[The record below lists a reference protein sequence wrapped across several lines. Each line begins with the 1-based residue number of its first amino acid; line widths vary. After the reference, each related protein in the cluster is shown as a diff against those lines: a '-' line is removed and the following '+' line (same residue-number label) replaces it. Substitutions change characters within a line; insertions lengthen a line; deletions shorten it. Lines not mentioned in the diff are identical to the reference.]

1 MKAVVFHEHGA
12 PDVLRYEDVPEPSP
26 GPGEVLIEVHA
37 TSINHID
44 IFLRR
49 GMPGIKVPL
58 PKIAGSDASGI
69 IRELGPDVSGL
80 KTGQRVTINRMDLLG
95 SPVSLGGKG
104 QMNLDG
110 SDMNLEFYAVWA
122 RVMQVLPPIINE
134 IPQAISKQFLKIKL
148 RGDLGVKV
156 QTVKE
161 PVPILVDPL
170 KELLDVMGG
179 RKMRNA
185 KSEIRNSGE
194 Q

>member
-1 MKAVVFHEHGA
+1 MYELNPLLDLLKILNLRV
-12 PDVLRYEDVPEPSP
+12 PDGTAFEEA
-26 GPGEVLIEVHA
+26 HA
-37 TSINHID
+37 AFT
-44 IFLRR
+44 
-49 GMPGIKVPL
+49 
-58 PKIAGSDASGI
+58 
-69 IRELGPDVSGL
+69 IR
-80 KTGQRVTINRMDLLG
+80 GQRVTINRMDLLG

-185 KSEIRNSGE
+185 KSEIRNSTE
-194 Q
+194 

>member
-1 MKAVVFHEHGA
+1 MTGA
-12 PDVLRYEDVPEPSP
+12 AGARLYLTGRGKDIQTINGNGSLDVPKGRMYELNPLLDLLKILNLRVP
-26 GPGEVLIEVHA
+26 DGTAFEEAHA
-37 TSINHID
+37 AFT
-44 IFLRR
+44 
-49 GMPGIKVPL
+49 
-58 PKIAGSDASGI
+58 
-69 IRELGPDVSGL
+69 IR
-80 KTGQRVTINRMDLLG
+80 GQRVTINRMDLLG

-170 KELLDVMGG
+170 KEFLDVMGG
-179 RKMRNA
+179 RKMRNP
-185 KSEIRNSGE
+185 KSEIRNSTE
-194 Q
+194 

>member
-1 MKAVVFHEHGA
+1 
-12 PDVLRYEDVPEPSP
+12 
-26 GPGEVLIEVHA
+26 
-37 TSINHID
+37 
-44 IFLRR
+44 
-49 GMPGIKVPL
+49 
-58 PKIAGSDASGI
+58 
-69 IRELGPDVSGL
+69 
-80 KTGQRVTINRMDLLG
+80 MDLLG

-185 KSEIRNSGE
+185 KSEIRNSTE
-194 Q
+194 